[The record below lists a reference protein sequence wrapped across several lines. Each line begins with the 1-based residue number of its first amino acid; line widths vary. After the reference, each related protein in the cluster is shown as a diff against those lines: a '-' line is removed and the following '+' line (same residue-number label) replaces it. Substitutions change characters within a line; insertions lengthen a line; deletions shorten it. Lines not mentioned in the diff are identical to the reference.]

1 MVEITV
7 DGHVHTPFCGHATGT
22 MEEYVR
28 MALEKKLAG
37 IVFLEH
43 LERGVSY
50 MERTWLT
57 EEDFISYRREVARLK
72 AKYED
77 RIKVFCGVEVGFN
90 PDCVGLLC
98 DFLAGGQWDRIG
110 ISYHFLKIGD
120 SHVNLVSR
128 KQGNLEAI
136 REAGVEWVLEQ
147 YYEGLME
154 AIERID
160 GHVVCHL
167 DAALRFLRGRDEK
180 QQDGMIKAALEK
192 IKERK
197 MALEVNASGF
207 AIRGEQFPATAVVRQ
222 AAGLG
227 IPLWAGSD
235 AHKPEDVGR
244 FFDRLGVLNASI
256 SQKQSALT

>member
-1 MVEITV
+1 MIDIKT

-28 MALEKKLAG
+28 KALEKKLAG

-50 MERTWLT
+50 VERTWLT
-57 EEDFISYRREVARLK
+57 EENFISYRREATRLK
-72 AKYED
+72 AKYAG
-77 RIKVFCGVEVGFN
+77 RIEVFCGVEVGYN
-90 PDCVGLLC
+90 PDCVERLC
-98 DFLAGGQWDRIG
+98 DFLAGEQWDRIG

-136 REAGVEWVLEQ
+136 RGAGVDRVLQ
-147 YYEGLME
+147 AYYEGLMK
-154 AIERID
+154 AIERIE

-167 DAALRFLRGRDEK
+167 DAALRFLRGGRDEK
-180 QQDGMIKAALEK
+180 QQDGMIKAVLEK
-192 IKERK
+192 IQERK

-207 AIRGEQFPATAVVRQ
+207 AIRGEQFPATAVVCQ
-222 AAGLG
+222 AARMG

-244 FFDRLGVLNASI
+244 FFGRFEALNASI
-256 SQKQSALT
+256 SRT